1 MDDTIDAMGRLV
13 DYEIAE
19 VTAAATYYM
28 AETYFDFSR
37 SLIESERPTD
47 LQPAELKE
55 YELAL
60 DEEAFPFEEKA
71 ISVHEKNMEL
81 LRAGVF
87 NGWTE
92 KSLGRLSRA
101 DAGPLR
107 ETGNEQRLPRRHRQ
121 LHVPHA
127 RVAGPDRRGCR
138 HDANRSKSDDAA
150 ASTAVDDGVS
160 HASPQ

>member
-1 MDDTIDAMGRLV
+1 MDDTIDAMSDLV

-47 LQPAELKE
+47 LKPAELKE
-55 YELAL
+55 FEEAL

-81 LRAGVF
+81 LRAGFF
-87 NGWTE
+87 NAVDREEPWPA
-92 KSLGRLSRA
+92 LAA

-107 ETGNEQRLPRRHRQ
+107 ETGNEQRLPRRDRQ
-121 LHVPHA
+121 LHLPDA
-127 RVAGPDRRGCR
+127 GVA
-138 HDANRSKSDDAA
+138 DAA
-150 ASTAVDDGVS
+150 AGS
-160 HASPQ
+160 